1 MDGGAW
7 IGDIAHDLN
16 PQILDDYFS
25 LWRSIEAEGITFVD
39 SNEDQIVW
47 TLESSGKY
55 TARSAYL
62 IQFEGQQRSSFPNLI
77 WKVWATPSCKFFLW
91 LLLQDRL
98 WTSQRLQLR
107 GWPNNYF
114 CASVSAIS
122 RRRYIYFLNAMLRV
136 KSGRW
141 WLPRVAA
148 RS

>member
-55 TARSAYL
+55 TARSSYL

-114 CASVSAIS
+114 CALCERNLETALHL
-122 RRRYIYFLNAMLRV
+122 FFECH
-136 KSGRW
+136 
-141 WLPRVAA
+141 VAGKIWTLVA
-148 RS
+148 S